1 MFTTISTPRTRTH
14 GGRPLMAAAA
24 ALLVL
29 QNVQAVAEQTLTLT
43 VREALG
49 VYTVSARF
57 VADQPATVVLSVL
70 TDYGETPRFLP
81 DVRTS
86 VVRERGAG
94 WAVVEQ
100 EAGSGL
106 MMFSKRVH
114 LVLDIQEQAEAVLF
128 RDRCGRSFARYE
140 GAWRLSQ
147 QGAQTVINYELTA
160 QPRFDVPGW
169 MLKRVVRRDSAEM
182 IGRLQREIA
191 GRGTPPVPQPSR

>member
-1 MFTTISTPRTRTH
+1 MSTTVTTSRKRAH
-14 GGRPLMAAAA
+14 GGRPLMAAAI

-29 QNVQAVAEQTLTLT
+29 QNVQAVAEQSPALT
-43 VREALG
+43 VREARG

-57 VADQPATVVLSVL
+57 VADRPAAVVLHVL
-70 TDYGETPRFLP
+70 TDYAEIPRFLP

-100 EAGSGL
+100 EAASGL

-114 LVLDIQEQAEAVLF
+114 LVLDIQEQADAVLF
-128 RDRCGRSFARYE
+128 QDRCGRSFARYE

-147 QGAQTVINYELTA
+147 QGTQTVIDYELTA
-160 QPRFDVPGW
+160 QPRFEVPGW

-182 IGRLQREIA
+182 IERLQREIA
-191 GRGTPPVPQPSR
+191 GRGAPPVAQPSR

>member
-1 MFTTISTPRTRTH
+1 MFTMLATSRKRAY
-14 GGRPLMAAAA
+14 GGRPMMAAAI

-29 QNVQAVAEQTLTLT
+29 HNVQAVAEQPPTLT
-43 VREALG
+43 VREARG

-57 VADQPATVVLSVL
+57 TADRPAAVVLNVL
-70 TDYGETPRFLP
+70 TDYAQIPRFLP

-86 VVRERGAG
+86 VLRERGAG

-100 EAGSGL
+100 EAASGL

-114 LVLDIQEQAEAVLF
+114 LVLDIQEQADAVLF
-128 RDRCGRSFARYE
+128 QDRCGRSFARYE

-147 QGAQTVINYELTA
+147 QGAQTVIDYELTA
-160 QPRFDVPGW
+160 QPRFEVPGW

-182 IGRLQREIA
+182 IERLQREIA
-191 GRGTPPVPQPSR
+191 GRGAPPVAQPSR

>member
-1 MFTTISTPRTRTH
+1 MSPMVITSRKRAY

-29 QNVQAVAEQTLTLT
+29 QNVQAVGQTPTLT
-43 VREALG
+43 VREARG

-57 VADQPATVVLSVL
+57 VANQPAAVVLNVL
-70 TDYGETPRFLP
+70 TDYAEIPRFLP

-100 EAGSGL
+100 EAASGL

-114 LVLDIQEQAEAVLF
+114 LVLDIQEQADAVLF

-147 QGAQTVINYELTA
+147 QGAQTVIDYELTA
-160 QPRFDVPGW
+160 QPTFDVPGW

-191 GRGTPPVPQPSR
+191 GRGEPPVPQPSR

>member
-1 MFTTISTPRTRTH
+1 MFTMLATSRKRAY
-14 GGRPLMAAAA
+14 GGRPMMAAAI

-29 QNVQAVAEQTLTLT
+29 HNVQAVAEQPPTLT
-43 VREALG
+43 VREARG

-57 VADQPATVVLSVL
+57 TADRPAAVVLNVL
-70 TDYGETPRFLP
+70 TDYAQIPRFLP

-86 VVRERGAG
+86 VLRERGAG

-100 EAGSGL
+100 EAASGL

-114 LVLDIQEQAEAVLF
+114 LVLDIQEQADAVLF
-128 RDRCGRSFARYE
+128 QDRCGRSFARYE

-147 QGAQTVINYELTA
+147 QGTQTVIDYELTA
-160 QPRFDVPGW
+160 QPRFEVPGW

-182 IGRLQREIA
+182 IERLQREIA
-191 GRGTPPVPQPSR
+191 GRGAPPVPQPAR

>member
-1 MFTTISTPRTRTH
+1 MSTTVTTSRKRAH
-14 GGRPLMAAAA
+14 GGRPLMAAAI

-29 QNVQAVAEQTLTLT
+29 QNVQAVAEQSPALT
-43 VREALG
+43 VREARG

-57 VADQPATVVLSVL
+57 VADRPAAVVLHVL
-70 TDYGETPRFLP
+70 TDYAEIPRFLP

-100 EAGSGL
+100 EAASGL

-114 LVLDIQEQAEAVLF
+114 LVLDIQEQADAVLF
-128 RDRCGRSFARYE
+128 QDRCGRSFARYE

-147 QGAQTVINYELTA
+147 QGTQTVIDYELTA
-160 QPRFDVPGW
+160 QPRFEVPGW

-182 IGRLQREIA
+182 IERLQREIA
-191 GRGTPPVPQPSR
+191 GRGVPQPAR

>member
-29 QNVQAVAEQTLTLT
+29 QNVQAVTEQTPTLT

-70 TDYGETPRFLP
+70 TDYGEIPRFLP

-114 LVLDIQEQAEAVLF
+114 LVLDIQEQADAVLF

-147 QGAQTVINYELTA
+147 QGAQTVIKYELTA

-191 GRGTPPVPQPSR
+191 GRGAPSVPQPSR

>member
-1 MFTTISTPRTRTH
+1 MFTTVSTPRTRRH

-24 ALLVL
+24 ALLLL
-29 QNVQAVAEQTLTLT
+29 QNVQAATEHTPALT
-43 VREALG
+43 VHEAHG

-57 VADQPATVVLSVL
+57 VVDQPAAVVLSVL
-70 TDYGETPRFLP
+70 TDYGEIPRFLP

-86 VVRERGAG
+86 VVRQRGAG

-114 LVLDIQEQAEAVLF
+114 LVLDIQEQADAVLF

-147 QGAQTVINYELTA
+147 QGAQTVIDYELTA
-160 QPRFDVPGW
+160 QPRFEVPGW

-191 GRGTPPVPQPSR
+191 TRGAPVPQPSR

>member
-1 MFTTISTPRTRTH
+1 MFTSVSAFREPAH
-14 GGRPLMAAAA
+14 GGWPLMAAAA
-24 ALLVL
+24 VLLALQSV
-29 QNVQAVAEQTLTLT
+29 NAVGEQTQTLT
-43 VREALG
+43 VREARG

-57 VADQPATVVLSVL
+57 VADQPAAVVLNVL
-70 TDYGETPRFLP
+70 TDYGEIPRFLP

-114 LVLDIQEQAEAVLF
+114 LVLDIQEQAAAVLF

-147 QGAQTVINYELTA
+147 QGAQTVIDYELTA

-191 GRGTPPVPQPSR
+191 GRGAPPVPQPAR

>member
-1 MFTTISTPRTRTH
+1 MSTMVTTSRKRAY

-29 QNVQAVAEQTLTLT
+29 QNVQAVAEQTPTLT
-43 VREALG
+43 VREARG

-57 VADQPATVVLSVL
+57 VVDQSAAVVLNVL
-70 TDYGETPRFLP
+70 TDYAEIPRFLP

-100 EAGSGL
+100 EAASGL

-114 LVLDIQEQAEAVLF
+114 LVLEIQEQPDALLF
-128 RDRCGRSFARYE
+128 RDLCGRSFARYE

-147 QGAQTVINYELTA
+147 QGGQTVIDYELTA
-160 QPRFDVPGW
+160 QPTFDVPGW
-169 MLKRVVRRDSAEM
+169 MLKRVARRDSAEM

-191 GRGTPPVPQPSR
+191 GRGLARAPQSAK

>member
-1 MFTTISTPRTRTH
+1 MVSTSRKRAY

-29 QNVQAVAEQTLTLT
+29 QNVQAVGQTPTLT
-43 VREALG
+43 VREARG

-57 VADQPATVVLSVL
+57 VADQPAAVVLNVL
-70 TDYGETPRFLP
+70 TDYAEIPRFLP

-86 VVRERGAG
+86 IVQERGAG

-100 EAGSGL
+100 EAASGL

-114 LVLDIQEQAEAVLF
+114 LVLDIQEHADAVLF

-147 QGAQTVINYELTA
+147 QGAQTVIDYELTA
-160 QPRFDVPGW
+160 QPRFEVPGW

-191 GRGTPPVPQPSR
+191 TRGAPVPQPSR